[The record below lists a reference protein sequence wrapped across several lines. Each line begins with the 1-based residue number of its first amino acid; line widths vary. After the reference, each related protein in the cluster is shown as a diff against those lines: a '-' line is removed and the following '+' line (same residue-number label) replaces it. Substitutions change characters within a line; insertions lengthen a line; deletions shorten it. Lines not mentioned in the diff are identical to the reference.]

1 MKNLFYTLLLT
12 FFVTSCADDP
22 FSKVNNK
29 NVENASQRDN
39 MPVKFPIM
47 TFDNNT
53 FDFGTIQNGTPVET
67 IFTYTNTGDAPLV
80 VSDIKPTCGCT
91 AAPGWSK
98 APLLPGE
105 TAQFTIKFDG
115 KGANKTTKTVNIK
128 ANTQNGNE
136 VVKLTG
142 FINNP
147 DAVKPPQPIS

>member
-1 MKNLFYTLLLT
+1 MKNLFYTLLLA

-39 MPVKFPIM
+39 MPVKFPVM

-91 AAPGWSK
+91 D
-98 APLLPGE
+98 LR
-105 TAQFTIKFDG
+105 
-115 KGANKTTKTVNIK
+115 
-128 ANTQNGNE
+128 
-136 VVKLTG
+136 
-142 FINNP
+142 
-147 DAVKPPQPIS
+147 

>member
-67 IFTYTNTGDAPLV
+67 IFTYKYRRRPLV

-91 AAPGWSK
+91 AAPVSK
-98 APLLPGE
+98 APYYQVNLLSLQLNLME
-105 TAQFTIKFDG
+105 KVQ
-115 KGANKTTKTVNIK
+115 TK
-128 ANTQNGNE
+128 
-136 VVKLTG
+136 
-142 FINNP
+142 
-147 DAVKPPQPIS
+147 PQKR